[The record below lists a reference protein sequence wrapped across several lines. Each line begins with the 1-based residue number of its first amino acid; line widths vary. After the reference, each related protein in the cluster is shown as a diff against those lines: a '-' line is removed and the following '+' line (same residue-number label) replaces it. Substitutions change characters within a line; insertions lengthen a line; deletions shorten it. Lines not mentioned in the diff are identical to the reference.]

1 MVKRLWQ
8 AVILTIIIKVLA
20 STSSPNFSSITS
32 ARVTH
37 ASKTSITL
45 LYRWVDCLSDKLN
58 SKLGDRFTKQF
69 DNPID

>member
-1 MVKRLWQ
+1 MPKRFLQ

-32 ARVTH
+32 ARVSQ

-45 LYRWVDCLSDKLN
+45 LYRWLDRFS
-58 SKLGDRFTKQF
+58 DRFTKQF

>member
-1 MVKRLWQ
+1 MPKRFLQ

-32 ARVTH
+32 ARVSQ

-45 LYRWVDCLSDKLN
+45 LYRWLDRFS
-58 SKLGDRFTKQF
+58 DRFTKQF
-69 DNPID
+69 DNRID